1 MAREFTESNPGA
13 VGKPKRVNTWGNMK
27 TNPNTAKR
35 IAKLENAVKA
45 TNEPDH
51 EFRIALGWDD
61 DTKFFVDGIEISE
74 AVFLSYKPDYSNRMK
89 INWRLVNDPGESSTD
104 RSEPQE

>member
-1 MAREFTESNPGA
+1 
-13 VGKPKRVNTWGNMK
+13 MK

-89 INWRLVNDPGESSTD
+89 INWRLVNAPGESSTD

>member
-1 MAREFTESNPGA
+1 
-13 VGKPKRVNTWGNMK
+13 MK

>member
-61 DTKFFVDGIEISE
+61 DTKFFVDGIEVSE
-74 AVFLSYKPDYSNRMK
+74 AVFLSYKPDYSKMK